1 MPPSKTDA
9 FLDTVCAQIRW
20 SSVRRKI
27 RAELSGHIEDR
38 ILYLVEKRGFSF
50 DEAEETAVRNMGD
63 ATVLGLALN
72 EQHRAGPFV
81 LCLAITAAFWVAIF
95 YVAYLLLHDL
105 GLV

>member
-9 FLDTVCAQIRW
+9 FLAAVCAQIRW
-20 SSVRRKI
+20 PRVRRKI

-38 ILYLVEKRGFSF
+38 ILYLMEKRGFSF

-63 ATVLGLALN
+63 PVALGIALN
-72 EQHRAGPFV
+72 DQHRAGPFV

-105 GLV
+105 GLI